1 MSDEAVKCPSCGG
14 EIVLPGKKCPRCG
27 RWPGARGIS
36 FYVFWTALSLVVVVL
51 LAVMF
56 HVAFQMVN
64 RML

>member
-1 MSDEAVKCPSCGG
+1 MPKLRRG
-14 EIVLPGKKCPRCG
+14 CG